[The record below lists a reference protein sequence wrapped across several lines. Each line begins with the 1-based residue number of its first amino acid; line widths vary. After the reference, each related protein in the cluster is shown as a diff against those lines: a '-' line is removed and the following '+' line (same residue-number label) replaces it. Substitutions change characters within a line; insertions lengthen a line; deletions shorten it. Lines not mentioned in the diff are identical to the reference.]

1 MSKLERIMTF
11 HGWVKDGR
19 FPSLKRLQDS
29 FEVSRATAS
38 RDVEF
43 MRDRL
48 GAPLEYDRE
57 NSGYYYSSEN
67 FRMPFEGSQNTLVFA
82 ALLNK
87 MAERTGL
94 SGMEEFRR
102 IKNSLGQCL
111 FDKSKETLNHIS
123 CEFVEIE
130 PPPENILPGII
141 ESLNQRTDISI
152 RYRDARGNKTRRRIR
167 PLRLHGYQG
176 QWYLVAFCFL
186 REKLRMFHTGRIE
199 QIDILDSKIE
209 IPEELNLEEYLS
221 SPFGIFK
228 GDFVKRVRLEFTG
241 VAANIVGNQ
250 VWHKDQEITQTEDG
264 IILSIPVA
272 DFQEVKMAALK
283 YGSNARVLGPEELR
297 DEIEKEIRAMAAKYE
312 QL

>member
-19 FPSLKRLQDS
+19 FPSLKRLQDG

-67 FRMPFEGSQNTLVFA
+67 FRMPFEDSQNTLVFA

-94 SGMEEFRR
+94 SGMDEFRQ

-130 PPPENILPGII
+130 PPPPDILPAII
-141 ESLNQRTDISI
+141 DGLSQGTDMDI
-152 RYRDARGNKTRRRIR
+152 RYRDARGSITRREIK

-199 QIDILDSKIE
+199 RIDILDSGIE

-283 YGSNARVLGPEELR
+283 YGSNARVLGPPELR